1 MSPALFLFLLALGA
15 AVIAVWIDLRF
26 PGLAPETL
34 RANFVHAAV
43 AFVALTIVPVVI
55 DPMFSNGQSLIVQ
68 LVALFGILFAV
79 LVYAFLALAWLV
91 KPLATGISGR

>member
-1 MSPALFLFLLALGA
+1 MSPAIFLLLLALGA

-43 AFVALTIVPVVI
+43 AFVALTIAPVVI
-55 DPMFSNGQSLIVQ
+55 DPIFSNGQSLVVQ

-91 KPLATGISGR
+91 KPLASGIARR

>member
-1 MSPALFLFLLALGA
+1 MSPAIFLVLLALGA
-15 AVIAVWIDLRF
+15 AVVAVWIDLRF

-34 RANFVHAAV
+34 GANFVHAAV
-43 AFVALTIVPVVI
+43 AFVTLTIAPVVI
-55 DPMFSNGQSLIVQ
+55 DPMFSNGQSLVVQ

-91 KPLATGISGR
+91 KPLASGLPRR

>member
-1 MSPALFLFLLALGA
+1 MTPAIFLLLLALGA
-15 AVIAVWIDLRF
+15 AVVAVWADLRF

-34 RANFVHAAV
+34 PGNFVHAAL
-43 AFVALTIVPVVI
+43 AFVALTIAPVVI
-55 DPMFSNGQSLIVQ
+55 DPMLSNGQSLVVQ

-91 KPLATGISGR
+91 KPLARGIPGR